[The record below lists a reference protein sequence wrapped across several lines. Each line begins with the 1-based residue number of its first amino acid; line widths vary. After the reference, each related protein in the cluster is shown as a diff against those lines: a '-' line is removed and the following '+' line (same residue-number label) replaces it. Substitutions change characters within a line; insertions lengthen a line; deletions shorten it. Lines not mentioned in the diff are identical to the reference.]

1 MSWKKGA
8 CAPGLYGYTV
18 CVAVSDPSNACKHT
32 VLPVAESPPP
42 SDATAWLAK
51 LNDAQRQAVDHGA
64 DMRGALPG
72 ALLVIAGAG
81 SGKTNTLAH
90 RVANLV
96 VKGADPRRILLLTF
110 SRRAAQEMTR
120 RVTRIATAA
129 LGTRAA
135 LAQGLTWAG
144 TFHSVGA
151 RLLREYAE
159 LIGLAPAFTINDRED
174 SADLMNLVRHELG
187 LSAKERRFPAKG
199 TCFAIYSRVV
209 NTGASLGQVLDNAF
223 PWCREWEAD
232 LRMLF
237 AAYVDAKQKQSV
249 LDYDDLLLYWSHM
262 AAEPAIAADLS
273 ARFDHVLV
281 DEYQDTNR
289 LQASILLALK
299 PDGRGLTVVGD
310 DAQSIYSFRGATVRN
325 ILDFPAQ
332 FDPPA
337 TRVTLERNYRST
349 QPILAASN
357 AVIELASERYTKNLW
372 TDKASAQRPRLVTVA
387 DEVDQA
393 RYVVEQVLEA
403 REQGVKLK
411 SQAVL
416 FRAAHHSA
424 ALEIELTRRNIPFV
438 KFGGL
443 KFLDSVHV
451 KDMLAVLRWAEN
463 PRDRVAGF
471 RVVQLLPGVGPATAA
486 KLLDD
491 IAARMDAG
499 SAGEATDDGTADAIG
514 TGAARGTAA
523 GTAAGAAA
531 GTAAGTRAGTAAG
544 TPTGATAGTATGTT
558 TGIGTTGSASAANKA
573 ARALA
578 AFTPPPR
585 AQEDW
590 HPFVKLMSSVY
601 GRETPWPAEFEM
613 VRRWYEPH
621 LARNHEDAAV
631 RHADVLQMESI
642 AGTYASRE
650 RFLTE
655 LTLDPPDATSDE
667 SGVPL
672 IDEDYLILSTIH
684 SAKGQEWRNVFVL
697 NGVDGCI
704 PSDLGTGSQEE
715 IDEERRLL
723 YVAMTRAKEDLHIVV
738 PQRFYV
744 HNQTHLGDRH
754 VWASRTR
761 FIPADLMPL
770 FDAYAW
776 PRVPEPSAPTA
787 AGLAA
792 AARAKLEIGAKLRKM
807 WD

>member
-1 MSWKKGA
+1 MLS
-8 CAPGLYGYTV
+8 
-18 CVAVSDPSNACKHT
+18 
-32 VLPVAESPPP
+32 VAEPAP
-42 SDATAWLAK
+42 SDTAAWLAR
-51 LNDAQRQAVDHGA
+51 LNDAQREAVEYDTGNVTQ
-64 DMRGALPG
+64 PTG

-96 VKGADPRRILLLTF
+96 VKGVDPRRILLLTF
-110 SRRAAQEMTR
+110 SRRAAVEMTR
-120 RVTRIATAA
+120 RVTRIAGQA
-129 LGTRAA
+129 LGARAA
-135 LAQGLTWAG
+135 VAQGLTWSG
-144 TFHSVGA
+144 TFHGIGA

-159 LIGLAPAFTINDRED
+159 LIGLAPTFTINDRED

-187 LSAKERRFPAKG
+187 LSAKERRFPSKG
-199 TCFAIYSRVV
+199 TCLAIYSRVV
-209 NTGASLGQVLDNAF
+209 NTGAALADVLNDAF

-232 LRMLF
+232 LRLLF
-237 AAYVDAKQKQSV
+237 ATYVEAKQKQSV
-249 LDYDDLLLYWSHM
+249 LDYDDLLLYWSLM
-262 AAEPAIAADLS
+262 AEQPAIAADL
-273 ARFDHVLV
+273 AGRFDHVLV

-325 ILDFPAQ
+325 ILDFPGH
-332 FDPPA
+332 FNPPA
-337 TRVTLERNYRST
+337 RQVTLERNYRST
-349 QPILAASN
+349 QPIMAASN
-357 AVIELASERYTKNLW
+357 AVIELASERFTKNLW
-372 TDKASAQRPRLVTVA
+372 TDKASAQRPHLVSVA
-387 DEVDQA
+387 DEADQA

-403 REQGVKLK
+403 REAGMKLK
-411 SQAVL
+411 AQAVL

-451 KDMLAVLRWAEN
+451 KDVLAVLRWAEN

-471 RVVQLLPGVGPATAA
+471 RVTQLLPGVGPATAA
-486 KLLDD
+486 RVLDAVTE
-491 IAARMDAG
+491 IA
-499 SAGEATDDGTADAIG
+499 
-514 TGAARGTAA
+514 
-523 GTAAGAAA
+523 
-531 GTAAGTRAGTAAG
+531 
-544 TPTGATAGTATGTT
+544 PGATA
-558 TGIGTTGSASAANKA
+558 S
-573 ARALA
+573 ALA
-578 AFTPPPR
+578 SFAPPAR
-585 AQEDW
+585 TLEDW
-590 HPFVKLMSSVY
+590 QPFVALMSSVC
-601 GRETPWPAEFEM
+601 GPGSSWPAEFER

-621 LARNHEDAAV
+621 LERNHEDAAV
-631 RHADVLQMESI
+631 RHADLLQMESI
-642 AGTYASRE
+642 AATYASRE

-667 SGVPL
+667 SGVPML
-672 IDEDYLILSTIH
+672 DEDYLILSTIH

-704 PSDLGTGSQEE
+704 PSDLGTGREAE

-761 FIPADLMPL
+761 FIPAHLLPL
-770 FDAYAW
+770 FDAHAW
-776 PRVPEPSAPTA
+776 PRVSEPVAPSA

-792 AARAKLEIGAKLRKM
+792 AAQAKLEIAAKLKKM